1 MPDHMP
7 DHMPDRILD
16 ALAYPVVLSPM
27 AGGAGTARL
36 CAAVSEAGGLG
47 FLAAGYKTGEAMAA
61 EIEQVREATSRPF
74 GVNLFVPG
82 EPADP
87 EVVDAYAAE
96 LAPEAERYGVGL
108 PDVPLDDDDEWD
120 AKIDLLLRR
129 PVPVV
134 SFTFGCPGVSLV
146 DRLHEV
152 GTAVVVTVTDPGE
165 AVAAVSARADALCVQ
180 GPEAGAHRGSFV
192 PRKPYG
198 AAEPGLLDLLAAVR
212 KAVRAPLIAAG
223 GIGDGAAA
231 AAAREAGAAAVQ
243 LGTAFLLTPES
254 GANPVHRAALR
265 DPRFTS
271 TTVTTAF
278 SGRPARGLTNRF
290 ILDHPDAPV
299 GYPAVHHL
307 TTPIRRAAVA
317 QGDPGGVNLWAGT
330 AWRLAGERPAADVV
344 REIGAA
350 IA

>member
-1 MPDHMP
+1 MS
-7 DHMPDRILD
+7 DRILD
-16 ALAYPVVLSPM
+16 SLAHPVVLSPM
-27 AGGAGTARL
+27 AGGAGTPEL

-47 FLAAGYKTGEAMAA
+47 FLAAGYKTGEVVAA
-61 EIEQVREATSRPF
+61 EIERVRAATNRPF

-82 EPADP
+82 DDPADP
-87 EVVDAYAAE
+87 DVVEAYAAE
-96 LAPEAERYGVGL
+96 LAPEAERYGVEL
-108 PDVPLDDDDEWD
+108 PDVPLDDDDDWD
-120 AKIDLLLRR
+120 AKLDLLLRS

-134 SFTFGCPGVSLV
+134 SFTFGCPGLALV
-146 DRLHEV
+146 DRFHEV
-152 GTAVVVTVTDPGE
+152 GTTVVVTVTDPGE
-165 AVAAVSARADALCVQ
+165 AVAAVAAGADALSVQ

-198 AAEPGLLDLLAAVR
+198 RSEPGLLDLLAAVR
-212 KAVRAPLIAAG
+212 AAVRTPLIAAG
-223 GIGDGAAA
+223 GIGDAAA
-231 AAAREAGAAAVQ
+231 AVAAREAGAAAVQ
-243 LGTAFLLTPES
+243 LGTAFLLTGES
-254 GANPVHRAALR
+254 GANAVHRAALR

-317 QGDPGGVNLWAGT
+317 QGDPDGVNLWAGT
-330 AWRLAGERPAADVV
+330 AWRLAEERPAADVV
-344 REIGAA
+344 REIGRALA
-350 IA
+350 

>member
-1 MPDHMP
+1 
-7 DHMPDRILD
+7 MPDRILD
-16 ALAYPVVLSPM
+16 SLAHPVVLSPM
-27 AGGAGTARL
+27 AGGSGTPEL

-47 FLAAGYKTGEAMAA
+47 FLAAGYKTAEAVAA
-61 EIEQVREATSRPF
+61 EIERVRAATDRPF

-82 EPADP
+82 DPADP
-87 EVVDAYAAE
+87 DVVEAYAAE
-96 LAPEAERYGVGL
+96 LAPEAERYGVEL
-108 PDVPLDDDDEWD
+108 PDVPLDDDDDWD
-120 AKIDLLLRR
+120 AKLDLLLRS

-134 SFTFGCPGVSLV
+134 SFTFGCPDLNLV
-146 DRLHEV
+146 DRFHDV
-152 GTAVVVTVTDPGE
+152 GTTVVVTVTDPGE
-165 AVAAVSARADALCVQ
+165 AVAAVVAGADALSVQ
-180 GPEAGAHRGSFV
+180 GPEAGGHRGSFV

-198 AAEPGLLDLLAAVR
+198 RSEPGLLDLLAAVR
-212 KAVRAPLIAAG
+212 AAVRTPLIAAG
-223 GIGDGAAA
+223 GIGDAAA
-231 AAAREAGAAAVQ
+231 ALAAREAGAAAVQ

-254 GANPVHRAALR
+254 GASAVHRAALR

-271 TTVTTAF
+271 MTVTTAF

-330 AWRLAGERPAADVV
+330 AWRLAEERPAADVV
-344 REIGAA
+344 REIGRALA
-350 IA
+350 

>member
-1 MPDHMP
+1 
-7 DHMPDRILD
+7 MPDRILD
-16 ALAYPVVLSPM
+16 SLAHPVVLSPM
-27 AGGAGTARL
+27 AGGSGTPEL

-47 FLAAGYKTGEAMAA
+47 FLAAGYKTAEAVAA
-61 EIEQVREATSRPF
+61 EIERVRAATDRPF

-82 EPADP
+82 DPADP
-87 EVVDAYAAE
+87 DVVEAYAAE
-96 LAPEAERYGVGL
+96 LAPEAERYGVEL
-108 PDVPLDDDDEWD
+108 PDVPLDDDDDWD
-120 AKIDLLLRR
+120 AKLDLLLRS

-134 SFTFGCPGVSLV
+134 SFTFGCPDLNLV
-146 DRLHEV
+146 DRFHDV
-152 GTAVVVTVTDPGE
+152 GTTVVVTVTDPGE
-165 AVAAVSARADALCVQ
+165 AVAAVVAGADALSVQ
-180 GPEAGAHRGSFV
+180 GPEAGGHRGSFV

-198 AAEPGLLDLLAAVR
+198 RSEPGLLDLLAAVR
-212 KAVRAPLIAAG
+212 AAVRTPLIAAG
-223 GIGDGAAA
+223 GIGDAAA
-231 AAAREAGAAAVQ
+231 ALAAREAGAAAVQ
-243 LGTAFLLTPES
+243 FGTAFLLTPES
-254 GANPVHRAALR
+254 GASAVHRAALR

-330 AWRLAGERPAADVV
+330 AWRLAEERPAADVV
-344 REIGAA
+344 REIGRALA
-350 IA
+350 

>member
-1 MPDHMP
+1 ML
-7 DHMPDRILD
+7 DRILD
-16 ALAYPVVLSPM
+16 SLTHPVALAPM
-27 AGGAGTARL
+27 AGGAGTAEL
-36 CAAVSEAGGLG
+36 CVAVSEAGGLG
-47 FLAAGYKTGEAMAA
+47 FLAAGYKSGDAMMA
-61 EIEQVREATSRPF
+61 EVEQVRAATERPF

-87 EVVDAYAAE
+87 DVVEAYSAE
-96 LAPEAERYGVGL
+96 LTPEAERYGVEL
-108 PDVPLDDDDEWD
+108 PEVPLDDDDDWD
-120 AKIDLLLRR
+120 AKLHLLLRR

-134 SFTFGCPGVSLV
+134 SFTFGCPGISLV

-165 AVAAVSARADALCVQ
+165 AVAAVAAGADGLCVQ

-198 AAEPGLLDLLAAVR
+198 EGEPGLLDLLRAVG
-212 KAVRAPLIAAG
+212 KAVQVPLIAAG

-231 AAAREAGAAAVQ
+231 VAARAAGASAVQ

-265 DPRFTS
+265 DPRYTS

-290 ILDHPDAPV
+290 ILDHADAPI

-330 AWRLAGERPAADVV
+330 AWRLAEERPAADVV
-344 REIGAA
+344 REIGEAA
-350 IA
+350 A